1 MKFLLLIFAFSFLFC
16 KSNQSS
22 NTSLADSTDIK
33 NNKTTRQ
40 PYILN
45 DSTENVKE
53 WDIYYRGNGFD
64 GCFVLYD
71 LKNNEYK
78 VFNPGRAN
86 EQFIPAST
94 FKIPNSLI
102 ALQEKVITDENE
114 VIKWDGVDRNNPNW
128 NQDQTLKSA
137 FKFSTV
143 WFYQEL
149 ARRIGEAKYHEWL
162 KKLNY
167 GNMKTG
173 SKVDDFWL
181 RGDIAISPYEQ
192 IAFLKKFQSNSLP
205 FDQSVL
211 DKVKG
216 IMLFEETSDYKLYG
230 KTGWA
235 IRVEPAVG
243 WFVGF
248 VETKDNV
255 YFFANNIVVN
265 KEEDIKFRVEI
276 TKEILKSEGIIN

>member
-1 MKFLLLIFAFSFLFC
+1 MKILLLILAFSFLFC

-22 NTSLADSTDIK
+22 NTPVQDS
-33 NNKTTRQ
+33 NKTVSNSKNPDDTLEV
-40 PYILN
+40 I
-45 DSTENVKE
+45 KE
-53 WDIYYRGNGFD
+53 WDMYYRGNGFD

-71 LKNNEYK
+71 LKNNKYK
-78 VFNPGRAN
+78 VFNPGRA
-86 EQFIPAST
+86 EMRFTPAST

-102 ALQEKVITDENE
+102 ALQEKVIADENE
-114 VIKWDGVDRNNPNW
+114 VIKWDGVKRQIENW

-137 FKFSTV
+137 FKNSTV

-149 ARRIGEAKYHEWL
+149 ARRVGTKEKYEEWL
-162 KKLNY
+162 EKIKY

-181 RGDIAISPYEQ
+181 QGDIAISPYEQ
-192 IAFLKKFQSNSLP
+192 IDFLKRFQSNNLP

-211 DKVKG
+211 DKVKD
-216 IMLFEETSDYKLYG
+216 IMLFEEGDGYKIYA
-230 KTGWA
+230 KTGWS
-235 IRVEPAVG
+235 IRVQPSVG

-255 YFFANNIVVN
+255 YFFVNNMVLDN
-265 KEEDIKFRVEI
+265 DENLKFRIEI
-276 TKEILKSEGIIN
+276 VKDILKSEGIIN